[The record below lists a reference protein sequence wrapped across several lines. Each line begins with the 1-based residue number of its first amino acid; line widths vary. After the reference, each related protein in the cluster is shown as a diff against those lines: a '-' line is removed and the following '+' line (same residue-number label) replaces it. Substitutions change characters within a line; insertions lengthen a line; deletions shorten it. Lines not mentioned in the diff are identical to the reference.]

1 MEEPPYPG
9 AREAVVDGILNQVY
23 YRGPGLVPTHIG
35 ISDTYAAAV
44 WLAANVRGG
53 TVSWV
58 VPGRAFTWKGIA
70 TAPGLPD
77 SQSMDAIFVGSP
89 LFQLNTAVV
98 RTKGF
103 VREELAKRF
112 GWRPQVGG

>member
-1 MEEPPYPG
+1 MNEPVYPG

-44 WLAANVRGG
+44 WLAQNVRGG
-53 TVSWV
+53 KVAWLL
-58 VPGRAFTWKGIA
+58 PGRAFTWRGIS

-77 SQSMDAIFVGSP
+77 AQSMDAIFVGSA
-89 LFQLNTAVV
+89 LLQLNTAVM

-103 VREELAKRF
+103 LQEELAKRF
-112 GWRPQVGG
+112 GSRWGG